1 MRLLASMIDES
12 WKSSSGFCSSYF
24 ISACS
29 MNCWKASSSFSF
41 CNSWIKSSSL
51 LNKLRFVLMRAS
63 VSYSMIARKVKR
75 RSSKLPLLSWVGLSS
90 KTYLIRVRRTWMAQV
105 ALKCGVISSSNK
117 FSSIVILHVLGEV
130 TLVLSIYSAL
140 CIVCSLQAFLL
151 TKRSR

>member
-1 MRLLASMIDES
+1 
-12 WKSSSGFCSSYF
+12 
-24 ISACS
+24 
-29 MNCWKASSSFSF
+29 
-41 CNSWIKSSSL
+41 
-51 LNKLRFVLMRAS
+51 
-63 VSYSMIARKVKR
+63 
-75 RSSKLPLLSWVGLSS
+75 
-90 KTYLIRVRRTWMAQV
+90 MAQV